1 MEYYQIA
8 GICLFLCVV
17 TYLLGNAHGKKAE
30 REGKTVQSK
39 QLAEEIS
46 TQKAEIEKQKAK
58 IYENQDQLKALHE
71 SVNKMEYLRLQRER
85 ASDDETN
92 ALAKRR
98 AEKLLVA
105 EQQYQQRLDQ
115 LTQRHD
121 ILQSQTKTLEKQYQE
136 KEKEL
141 ERSFSHMKKS
151 LEAEV
156 NQLEESKAN
165 IEKSLDSEKAKY
177 LHDREVA
184 LSSFERALNARK
196 LSLDNREHSIQAVI
210 NTSIAYNPFLAQQF
224 ADCLYMADLKDADY
238 LKYKKRPALTAA
250 EKVQEIAA
258 QKRLLQEQCK
268 LQEYQLNL
276 YESSFPWLAEFKEI
290 STEDLQQLKSVDS
303 APDSEYSS
311 LRNWLS
317 PQEYQSLSS
326 VERLQLALD
335 RYSKRQKSNWQI
347 GIEYERYVGYCYEK
361 KGYRVLYNGAMEGLE
376 DMGRDLI
383 VSRNKSMFVIQ
394 CKRWAVEK
402 TIHEK
407 HIFQLFGTTIL
418 QKLEHPDYNVGG
430 LFVTTT
436 TLSDLAKSCAEYL
449 HITVIE
455 SFPLKAYPLIKC
467 NISKNGD
474 KIYHLPFDQQY
485 DRVIIDP
492 DDGDFY
498 ASTVEEAETKGFRHA
513 WRWTGS

>member
-184 LSSFERALNARK
+184 LSSFERTLNARK
-196 LSLDNREHSIQAVI
+196 LSLDNREHSIQA
-210 NTSIAYNPFLAQQF
+210 L
-224 ADCLYMADLKDADY
+224 
-238 LKYKKRPALTAA
+238 
-250 EKVQEIAA
+250 
-258 QKRLLQEQCK
+258 
-268 LQEYQLNL
+268 
-276 YESSFPWLAEFKEI
+276 
-290 STEDLQQLKSVDS
+290 
-303 APDSEYSS
+303 S
-311 LRNWLS
+311 L
-317 PQEYQSLSS
+317 
-326 VERLQLALD
+326 
-335 RYSKRQKSNWQI
+335 
-347 GIEYERYVGYCYEK
+347 
-361 KGYRVLYNGAMEGLE
+361 
-376 DMGRDLI
+376 
-383 VSRNKSMFVIQ
+383 
-394 CKRWAVEK
+394 
-402 TIHEK
+402 IH
-407 HIFQLFGTTIL
+407 I
-418 QKLEHPDYNVGG
+418 
-430 LFVTTT
+430 
-436 TLSDLAKSCAEYL
+436 
-449 HITVIE
+449 
-455 SFPLKAYPLIKC
+455 
-467 NISKNGD
+467 
-474 KIYHLPFDQQY
+474 
-485 DRVIIDP
+485 
-492 DDGDFY
+492 
-498 ASTVEEAETKGFRHA
+498 
-513 WRWTGS
+513 